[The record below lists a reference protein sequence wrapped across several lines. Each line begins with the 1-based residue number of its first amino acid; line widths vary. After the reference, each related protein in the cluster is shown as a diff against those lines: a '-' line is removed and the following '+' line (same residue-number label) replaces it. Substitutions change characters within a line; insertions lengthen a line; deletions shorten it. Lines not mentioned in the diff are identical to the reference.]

1 MYITKIYK
9 NNTIFLLAWHSS
21 IIFLFS
27 HFLAAWSILRLRA
40 GGTYPRSQNPCNR
53 KGWPLE
59 LVWKALDTNKSGMV
73 LYSVLLP
80 ANWVCRNNLNLCIH
94 VNSSY
99 FLGEAIVT
107 IPSFSPFHV
116 SVFQSALFC
125 LAFYFA
131 DVQSV
136 ASALR
141 SFWGC
146 FITQSSDVSLGE
158 SRGDLE
164 ERRKTI
170 VGCVLFSSPLPHQ
183 TYCLS

>member
-1 MYITKIYK
+1 
-9 NNTIFLLAWHSS
+9 
-21 IIFLFS
+21 
-27 HFLAAWSILRLRA
+27 
-40 GGTYPRSQNPCNR
+40 
-53 KGWPLE
+53 
-59 LVWKALDTNKSGMV
+59 MV
-73 LYSVLLP
+73 LYLVLLP

-116 SVFQSALFC
+116 SVLQSALFC
-125 LAFYFA
+125 LAFYIA

-136 ASALR
+136 ASALH

-170 VGCVLFSSPLPHQ
+170 VVCVLFSSPLPH
-183 TYCLS
+183 TLKVETSKGYCNFVAVVIIIPLNPWLRSLVFHTELSGFSLFWMEKYTGKPTVFPNRRRRVNIL